1 MNFETEKILA
11 TLEILTEQY
20 LNFHLPNNENS
31 CLEPFVWDVTQKG
44 DFSLLNLGYDRGWI
58 TLTDIDVAVKSWQAL
73 ERRGYL
79 NPDDDTS
86 DYEDEDI
93 ISSELADE
101 RAKIYQTLADTI
113 QKNIYNIEVFK
124 FSQIPAYSFYVVLG
138 QNQEN
143 NWFCFSQTVAR
154 ETRLEGEIKCSN
166 VPDLTMQLS
175 LDSNTAKL
183 KDEFQQIIN
192 QLQPISIYGYYGGG
206 YDYRFNHYLV
216 TGIANSKEKALLI
229 ALHQAGMLD
238 IARFHEFSPEALSWR
253 WDKDEMVNFY
263 PRYQKINQFL
273 TQNLSDL
280 RMIRCSFWNRECIYV
295 IGQTNAGD
303 VTGIYIESDF
313 DYNP

>member
-11 TLEILTEQY
+11 TLEIVTEQY

-31 CLEPFVWDVTQKG
+31 CLEPFFWDITQKG
-44 DFSLLNLGYDRGWI
+44 DFSLLNLGHDRGWI

-79 NPDDDTS
+79 NPDDDPG

-93 ISSELADE
+93 ISFELADE

-154 ETRLEGEIKCSN
+154 ETKLEGEIKCYN
-166 VPDLTMQLS
+166 IPDLTMQSS

-238 IARFHEFSPEALSWR
+238 IARFYEFSPEALSWR

-263 PRYQKINQFL
+263 PKYQKINQFL